1 MIYLF
6 LAIVS
11 SALISIFM
19 RLSKTYTENEMALLA
34 VNYFICIL
42 CSLFYIQDF
51 TIYTSDYLGI
61 ANGIFY
67 WISFVLFQKNIQ
79 KNGLILSS
87 TFQKLGILIPT
98 LFTIFILKEYTS
110 YIQLT
115 GVMLSIFCIG
125 LLQKSNEKQEIQ
137 SLLLLCFLLI
147 FNGSADAMAK
157 IFERVGQNEDVYLC
171 ITFVIAFILCSG
183 SMIIQKT
190 KITKKEIVFG
200 ILIGIPNYFSARFL
214 LKSLYSLPALI
225 VYPSYSVF
233 TILVVSFFGIFLFK
247 EKISKKHIWIW
258 VGFLLSLVL
267 LNVK

>member
-61 ANGIFY
+61 ANGFFY

-79 KNGLILSS
+79 KNGWILSS

-147 FNGSADAMAK
+147 INGSADAMAK

-171 ITFVIAFILCSG
+171 IT
-183 SMIIQKT
+183 
-190 KITKKEIVFG
+190 
-200 ILIGIPNYFSARFL
+200 
-214 LKSLYSLPALI
+214 
-225 VYPSYSVF
+225 
-233 TILVVSFFGIFLFK
+233 
-247 EKISKKHIWIW
+247 
-258 VGFLLSLVL
+258 
-267 LNVK
+267 

>member
-1 MIYLF
+1 M
-6 LAIVS
+6 
-11 SALISIFM
+11 
-19 RLSKTYTENEMALLA
+19 
-34 VNYFICIL
+34 
-42 CSLFYIQDF
+42 
-51 TIYTSDYLGI
+51 
-61 ANGIFY
+61 
-67 WISFVLFQKNIQ
+67 
-79 KNGLILSS
+79 SS

-115 GVMLSIFCIG
+115 GVMLSILCIG

-258 VGFLLSLVL
+258 IGFLLSLVL